1 MTGIYNHRK
10 EASLKL
16 RDLLICLFLIIT
28 TLTVYWQVQG
38 FDFVNYD
45 DTKYVTQNVHVQE
58 GISLDSIIW
67 AFTTI
72 HAGNWH
78 PLTWMSHMTDC
89 QLFGMNPGGHHLTS
103 LLFHIINTLLLFF
116 IFRKMTDKL
125 WQSAFIAALFA
136 LHPLHVES
144 VAWVSERK
152 DVLSTFFAFLTILSY
167 MRYVRRPAVYRYLA
181 VILFF
186 CLGLMSKPMLVTLPF
201 VLLLLDYWPL
211 NRLQIQPP
219 ADTRSARQSA
229 TVFFLIRKKI
239 PLFILVIIS
248 CCVTFYAQKHGGAVK
263 SLDFIPIDARIANTL
278 VAYAAYIGK
287 MIYPVNLAFLYPY
300 PEMISWWKV
309 AGAILLL
316 GVISFFAFK
325 SRRQHPYFIT
335 GWLWY
340 LGTLVP
346 VIGLVQVGM
355 QSMADRYTYI
365 PLIGLFIITA
375 WGIPALT
382 AKWRYGKICTG
393 ASAIIILAI
402 LMALT
407 VKQAGYWKDS
417 ITLFEHAIRTTSA
430 NYIAH
435 YNLGNVLAKKGRI
448 DEAIPHYL
456 QALKIKPEFADAH
469 NNLANAQSRQGR
481 TDDAI
486 FHYLE
491 ALRIKPDYEG
501 AHYNLG
507 VALDRQ
513 GRTDDAIFHYLQAIK
528 TNSDYVNAHYKLG
541 VDLNQQGR
549 IKEAIAQFSQAI
561 RIKPDYAE
569 AHNNLGA
576 ALFRKGDM
584 SGAIDC
590 FQAALRIKP
599 DYAMAKNNLKKVLM
613 IQRKNRTK

>member
-10 EASLKL
+10 ESCLKL
-16 RDLLICLFLIIT
+16 SDFWVCLFLIIT
-28 TLTVYWQVQG
+28 TLIVYRQLHRY
-38 FDFVNYD
+38 DFVNFD

-58 GISLDSIIW
+58 GITLDGIIW

-78 PLTWMSHMTDC
+78 PLTWISHMADC
-89 QLFGMNPGGHHLTS
+89 RLFGLNPGMHHLTS
-103 LLFHIINTLLLFF
+103 LFFHIINTLLLF
-116 IFRKMTDKL
+116 IVFRKMTGRL
-125 WQSAFIAALFA
+125 WESAFVAALFA

-152 DVLSTFFAFLTILSY
+152 DVLSTFFALLTILNY
-167 MRYVRRPAVYRYLA
+167 MRYVRQPNVYRYLA
-181 VILFF
+181 VTLFF
-186 CLGLMSKPMLVTLPF
+186 IFGLMSKPMLVTLPF

-211 NRLQIQPP
+211 NRLQIQPS
-219 ADTRSARQSA
+219 ADSSTRQTA
-229 TVFFLIRKKI
+229 TVFYLIREKM
-239 PLFILVIIS
+239 PLFILVMLS

-287 MIYPVNLAFLYPY
+287 MIYPFNLAFLYPY
-300 PEMISWWKV
+300 PEMIPGWKV
-309 AGAILLL
+309 AGSGLLL
-316 GVISFFAFK
+316 GIISFSAIK
-325 SRRQHPYFIT
+325 TRKQRPYFIT

-346 VIGLVQVGM
+346 VIGLVQVGL

-365 PLIGLFIITA
+365 PLIGLFVIIA
-375 WGIPALT
+375 WGVPALA
-382 AKWRYGKICTG
+382 AKWRYGKIWTG
-393 ASAIIILAI
+393 ASAVIVLSV

-417 ITLFEHAIRTTSA
+417 ITLFEHAVKITSN

-435 YNLGNVLAKKGRI
+435 YNLANVLAKKGRV
-448 DEAIPHYL
+448 DGAIPHYL
-456 QALKIKPEFADAH
+456 QALKIQPEFADAH
-469 NNLANAQSRQGR
+469 NNLANALNMKGKV
-481 TDDAI
+481 DDAI
-486 FHYLE
+486 YHFSE

-507 VALDRQ
+507 VALDGQ

-528 TNSDYVNAHYKLG
+528 TNPDYVNAHYKLG

-549 IKEAIAQFSQAI
+549 IDEAIVHFSQVI
-561 RIKPDYAE
+561 KIKPDYAE

-576 ALFRKGDM
+576 ALFRKGDIT
-584 SGAIDC
+584 GAIES

-613 IQRKNRTK
+613 IQRKKIR